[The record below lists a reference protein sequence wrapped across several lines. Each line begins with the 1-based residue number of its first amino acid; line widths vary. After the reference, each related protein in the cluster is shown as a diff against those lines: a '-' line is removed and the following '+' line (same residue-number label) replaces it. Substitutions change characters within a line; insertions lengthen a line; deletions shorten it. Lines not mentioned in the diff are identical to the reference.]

1 MGWGSSSK
9 DSTKILEKDPNLDQ
23 KASIDHWKGMNILV
37 EQDKTKTE
45 ERDET
50 IKVDKMIVKGE
61 EGKQAKHKE
70 NQDKITKKSKWLE
83 EEKISLKTSID
94 NNK

>member
-1 MGWGSSSK
+1 
-9 DSTKILEKDPNLDQ
+9 
-23 KASIDHWKGMNILV
+23 MNILV

-70 NQDKITKKSKWLE
+70 NQDKITKKSK
-83 EEKISLKTSID
+83 
-94 NNK
+94 